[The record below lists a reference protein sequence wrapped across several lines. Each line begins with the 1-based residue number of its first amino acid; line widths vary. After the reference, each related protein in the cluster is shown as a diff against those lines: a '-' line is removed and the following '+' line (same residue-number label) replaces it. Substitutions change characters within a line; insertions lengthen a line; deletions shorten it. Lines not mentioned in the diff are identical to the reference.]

1 MNTLCLHVMRTR
13 RGTWGCAGDETRMT
27 RNRARKQA
35 IRAAAGEGGYA
46 RTARL
51 HDEGSRAV
59 LTADVQRTAVQAFRG
74 AGWPTES
81 EDFPEGGQWSAYVG
95 PVWSLLS
102 RPGGDDE
109 DAHPDDAE
117 HHDLTAPPAFT
128 FIAPPISINT
138 GEAMVVEVP
147 GDTPASQLVS
157 QVSAAVAKARAG
169 EIAKLVDDAPC
180 AVCGDPYPARHLLA
194 PTAAREV
201 TVCPSCV
208 FDGDLF
214 GAYDP
219 VHLAYDI
226 DHLWFEDLA
235 MPAGWAAVAAL
246 LACAGGTAFAERLHN
261 ADALEVPGGHWSD
274 LGQLW
279 IWLPP
284 HARPAALDGL
294 GAGAGLTRVVE
305 AVEAA
310 HPDLRER
317 FRTQLAD
324 ELEQDADGRYPLVEQ
339 LWPAVI
345 AYAITLAA
353 QEQERPGHRPP
364 WHVLSDSFEPGALA
378 GNFRQLGSSLD
389 AHDLSVCFTLE
400 VGLQVVAEAL
410 GFNPDY

>member
-1 MNTLCLHVMRTR
+1 
-13 RGTWGCAGDETRMT
+13 MT

-35 IRAAAGEGGYA
+35 IRAATGEGGYA

-51 HDEGSRAV
+51 HAEGSRAV
-59 LTADVQRTAVQAFRG
+59 LAADVQRNAVQAFRQ

-81 EDFPEGGQWSAYVG
+81 EGFPEGGQWSAYAG

-102 RPGGDDE
+102 RPSGMDT
-109 DAHPDDAE
+109 DAHPDDAD
-117 HHDLTAPPAFT
+117 HHDLTITPSFT
-128 FIAPPISINT
+128 FIAPPISIDT
-138 GEAMVVEVP
+138 GEAMVLKVR
-147 GDTPASQLVS
+147 GDTPPSELVS
-157 QVSAAVAKARAG
+157 QVSAAVARVRES
-169 EIAKLVDDAPC
+169 EIAKLVNDAQC
-180 AVCGDPYPARHLLA
+180 AICGDSYPARYLLA
-194 PTAAREV
+194 PTAAREL

-208 FDGDLF
+208 FDGDLL
-214 GAYDP
+214 GAYQPLD
-219 VHLAYDI
+219 LAYDI
-226 DHLWFEDLA
+226 DHLLREELA

-246 LACAGGTAFAERLHN
+246 LACAGGKAIVERLK
-261 ADALEVPGGHWSD
+261 EVDVLAAPGAHWSD
-274 LGQLW
+274 LSQLW

-317 FRTQLAD
+317 FRSQLAE
-324 ELEQDADGRYPLVEQ
+324 ELEQDPDEDGRDYLVEQ

-345 AYAITLAA
+345 AYAIALAT

-364 WHVLSDSFEPGALA
+364 WHVLSDSFEPGTLA
-378 GNFRQLGSSLD
+378 GHFRELGSSLN
-389 AHDLSVCFTLE
+389 AHDLGVCFTLQ

-410 GFNPDY
+410 GWNIRY